1 MSEKKASKNKNEEDK
16 DTLDAAKLFVAAID
30 FGTTYS
36 GYAFSTKS
44 QPNSIYTCD
53 WRRSSLL
60 SNKAPTSVLLNHK
73 KEFLAFGYDAETKYM
88 SYLENESD
96 DEDSEEEKEAVYY
109 FRRFKMALHNQSVDM
124 DSLIKDESGFK
135 MKAIDIFTFAIEYF
149 KDQTINKLKR
159 TLKDVDIAD
168 IHYVLT
174 VPAIWED
181 KAKMFMRKSAEKA
194 GIKGNQLTIALE
206 PEAASIYCQELRTD
220 RENKTNIT
228 FSETIKKG
236 MKYVVV
242 DLGGGTADI
251 TVHERQPDGLLEEV
265 VPPSGGAWGGT
276 AIDDA
281 YLRFLEKVFGEK
293 VVQDLKLKEL
303 VDYTELIHEFEV
315 KKRSIKTDTTTDI
328 VITMPVG
335 LMNIIKKHCGGI
347 DAAIKKIP
355 T

>member
-109 FRRFKMALHNQSVDM
+109 FRRFKMALHNQ
-124 DSLIKDESGFK
+124 
-135 MKAIDIFTFAIEYF
+135 
-149 KDQTINKLKR
+149 
-159 TLKDVDIAD
+159 
-168 IHYVLT
+168 
-174 VPAIWED
+174 
-181 KAKMFMRKSAEKA
+181 A